1 MIKPLTGVHILVTR
15 PAHQACEF
23 AERIRAAGGHPFL
36 FPVLEIQDTLN
47 LQPLLDLIGRLDDF
61 DLAIFVSP
69 NAVSKAVGLIC
80 TKRTFP
86 AGLKTA
92 AVGQGTVKALG
103 RFGLTGVIAPT
114 TRFDSEALLGMSELK
129 QVKGKHI
136 VIFRGDSGRELLGGT
151 LVSRGATVEY
161 AECYRR
167 VKPDLDAAPLL
178 RAWASGKMDAVTI
191 TSSEG
196 LRNLCEMVGDPGR
209 AWLKK
214 TPLFVSHERIAE
226 SARKLGFGE
235 VVPTAAG
242 DDGLME
248 GLLNYFRPDGPGV
261 RGENYASTN
270 PSTNTSAKP

>member
-1 MIKPLTGVHILVTR
+1 MIKPLAGVHILVTR
-15 PAHQACEF
+15 PAHQAREF
-23 AERIRAAGGHPFL
+23 AERIRAAGGYPFL

-47 LQPLLDLIGRLDDF
+47 LHPLLDLIGRLDDF

-69 NAVSKAVGLIC
+69 NAVNKAVSLIC
-80 TKRTFP
+80 AKRTFP
-86 AGLKTA
+86 ASLKTA
-92 AVGQGTVKALG
+92 AVGQGTVNALG

-136 VIFRGDSGRELLGGT
+136 VIFRGDSGRELLGDT
-151 LVSRGATVEY
+151 LVSRGAVVEY

-167 VKPDLDAAPLL
+167 VKPDLDIAPLL
-178 RAWASGKMDAVTI
+178 RAWASGKMDAITI

-196 LRNLCEMVGDPGR
+196 LRNLYEMAGDSGR
-209 AWLKK
+209 AWLEK

-226 SARKLGFGE
+226 TARKLGFRQ

-248 GLLNYFRPDGPGV
+248 GLLNYFRPDRLDV
-261 RGENYASTN
+261 RGENYASTD
-270 PSTNTSAKP
+270 PPTNTSAKP

>member
-1 MIKPLTGVHILVTR
+1 MTKPLAGAHILVTR
-15 PAHQACEF
+15 PAHQASEF
-23 AERIRAAGGHPFL
+23 AERIRAAGGHPVL
-36 FPVLEIQDTLN
+36 FPVLEIQDTSN
-47 LQPLLDLIGRLDDF
+47 LHPLLELIERLDDF

-69 NAVSKAVGLIC
+69 NAVNKAVSRIC
-80 TKRTFP
+80 AKRTFP

-114 TRFDSEALLGMSELK
+114 TRFDSEALLAMPELR

-136 VIFRGDSGRELLGGT
+136 VIFRGDSGRELLGDT
-151 LVSRGATVEY
+151 LVSRGAIVEY

-167 VKPDLDAAPLL
+167 VKPDLDTAPLL
-178 RAWASGKMDAVTI
+178 KAWGSGKMDAITI

-196 LRNLCEMVGDPGR
+196 LRNLCEIIGESGR
-209 AWLKK
+209 AWLGK

-226 SARKLGFGE
+226 TARKLGFAQ
-235 VVPTAAG
+235 VILTAAG

-248 GLLNYFRPDGPGV
+248 GLLNYFRTDRPEV

-270 PSTNTSAKP
+270 TSAKP